1 MYQINISPDKRLY
14 NTSPSLYGIFF
25 EDINRA
31 GDGGLYAE
39 MLINRAFDDGV
50 IPQGC
55 TYNANSKTITSPTG
69 WVSSFNCAET
79 EGVYGWG
86 TTENAKIEL
95 TDKDTLNP
103 ARKRALNVC
112 FNVCKITYCGFCGI
126 SFRVGSSYRFY

>member
-1 MYQINISPDKRLY
+1 MYQINISPDKKLCDI
-14 NTSPSLYGIFF
+14 SPALYGIFF

-55 TYNANSKTITSPTG
+55 TYNADSKTITSPTG

-79 EGVYGWG
+79 EGIYGWTASG
-86 TTENAKIEL
+86 DAQMAL
-95 TDKDTLNP
+95 TD
-103 ARKRALNVC
+103 
-112 FNVCKITYCGFCGI
+112 
-126 SFRVGSSYRFY
+126 